1 MSAVRTVRV
10 GEATLILGRCEDVL
24 PTLSGVDAVVTSP
37 PYWQQRDYGAP
48 IDDWTALVSSLSAV
62 PGNAQILVNLGLVY
76 RDGEIVE
83 YWDGFKAR
91 MRDAGWRMFGWY
103 VWDKGYGI
111 PSGDHTRRPLQSHE
125 FIFHF
130 NKLAR
135 QANKWVRSLDR
146 IIPSRGIRQP
156 DGTLNSCGPSVGLPY
171 KVPDSVIRLSPHN
184 VRGGPEDAHPAVFPV
199 GLPLHLLQT
208 FTDSGDLI
216 LDPFAGS
223 GTTGVACARLGRR
236 FIGIE
241 CHEPYFD
248 IAVRRI
254 EAAYRQGDL
263 LRDAPR
269 PVAAVTPD
277 MFAPLV
283 KAATP

>member
-1 MSAVRTVRV
+1 MSAVREVRI
-10 GEATLILGRCEDVL
+10 GEATLYLGDCRDVL

-37 PYWQQRDYGAP
+37 PYNLGSRNWDFGGEGRAGKTNGIGYPDNLPHVEYASCQRHILSLLYDTCADGASLFYNHKVRTLNGSCVHPFSWLEGNKWNVRQELVWDRGNTHNFEPSLFWNIDERIWWLTKGRPRLGGP
-48 IDDWTALVSSLSAV
+48 INLPSVWRFWGPIPNTEHPAPFRIEVPYQCVSSLGDA
-62 PGNAQILVNLGLVY
+62 AQLV
-76 RDGEIVE
+76 I
-83 YWDGFKAR
+83 
-91 MRDAGWRMFGWY
+91 
-103 VWDKGYGI
+103 
-111 PSGDHTRRPLQSHE
+111 
-125 FIFHF
+125 
-130 NKLAR
+130 
-135 QANKWVRSLDR
+135 
-146 IIPSRGIRQP
+146 
-156 DGTLNSCGPSVGLPY
+156 
-171 KVPDSVIRLSPHN
+171 
-184 VRGGPEDAHPAVFPV
+184 
-199 GLPLHLLQT
+199 
-208 FTDSGDLI
+208 
-216 LDPFAGS
+216 DPFMGS

-263 LRDAPR
+263 LRDVAPR